1 MRSAI
6 AACRRRLWLSLWGSA
21 SGVSSVAVVSCGP
34 LPAGCEPRGDRPRAR
49 PLRRTPA
56 ATAGRLDPARLRT
69 RGLDHIRNFY
79 TDPVCTRKLP
89 FFAARSLARL
99 DRKLTVSSLY
109 DKDSHI
115 DRIIG
120 LLDDLE
126 ARQGL

>member
-1 MRSAI
+1 
-6 AACRRRLWLSLWGSA
+6 
-21 SGVSSVAVVSCGP
+21 V
-34 LPAGCEPRGDRPRAR
+34 
-49 PLRRTPA
+49 
-56 ATAGRLDPARLRT
+56 

-109 DKDSHI
+109 DKNSDI

-126 ARQGL
+126 ARRGL